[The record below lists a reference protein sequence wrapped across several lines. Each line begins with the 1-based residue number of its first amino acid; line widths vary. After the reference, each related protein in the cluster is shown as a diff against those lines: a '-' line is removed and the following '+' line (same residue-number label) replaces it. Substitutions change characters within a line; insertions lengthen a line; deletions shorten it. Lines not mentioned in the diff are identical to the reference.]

1 MNIGSMNETLIMSE
15 EKLKR
20 TKKGDIPAE
29 THPMVRM
36 ESGTIIKKTMSLA
49 FPFLFA
55 PGIPEFGV
63 VTVYRFSTLR
73 FIRTTA

>member
-1 MNIGSMNETLIMSE
+1 MNETLIMSE

-55 PGIPEFGV
+55 PGIPEFPTLLLGV